1 MVCACAPCI
10 CLQVLVSVC
19 IKPNAPAC
27 LFPAQADRRLRLFD
41 TIMAKVTTAAGDAIA
56 SLPQPG
62 ADVPADPSAALLRQ
76 QLVAARDALLA
87 AEAAAKLGMAEGCT
101 PRQQA
106 QCLKPLVQPAAQLA
120 AALLQYWQL
129 PEQVA
134 AAQVEL
140 ARAAATRACSNLRC
154 ANLGGEG
161 GWAAGEGEGS
171 RKCSGCRLA
180 WYCGADC
187 QNADWRGGG
196 VHRKR
201 ECAAL
206 AQERQQQQR
215 A

>member
-1 MVCACAPCI
+1 MQ
-10 CLQVLVSVC
+10 LLVSVC
-19 IKPNAPAC
+19 SQPNAPAC
-27 LFPAQADRRLRLFD
+27 LFPVQADKRVRHFD

-56 SLPQPG
+56 ALPQPG
-62 ADVPADPSAALLRQ
+62 ANVPADPSAVLLRQ
-76 QLVAARDALLA
+76 QLVLALSALVT
-87 AEAAAKLGMAEGCT
+87 AEAAARLGMAEGCS

-106 QCLKPLVQPAAQLA
+106 QRLKPLVQPAAQLA
-120 AALLQYWQL
+120 ALLPSVLPAVRQHWHL
-129 PEQVA
+129 PEPSA

-140 ARAAATRACSNLRC
+140 ARAAATRACANLRC

-206 AQERQQQQR
+206 TQERLQQR